1 MDKLLDK
8 TITWIISLIMAFTAV
23 FTNNADAIGFSMLLS
38 LGLVILDFFT
48 GLGASFCEGKSIQS
62 KRLRWSFAKTLV
74 YGGVLIFTLAI
85 GVILHLI
92 AELANTEKTSMTT
105 LVTTLTIVKLETYVI
120 SYIEVL
126 SNVENLRRI
135 FPNNVFLKY
144 LHWILSVEIIK
155 KIPKYSEFL
164 KERENNKKFK

>member
-92 AELANTEKTSMTT
+92 AELANTEKTNMTT

>member
-8 TITWIISLIMAFTAV
+8 TVTWVASLIMAFTAV
-23 FTNNADAIGFSMLLS
+23 FTNNADAVGFGILLS
-38 LGLVILDFFT
+38 LGLVVLDFFT
-48 GLGASFCEGKSIQS
+48 GLGASFCEGKSIES

-74 YGGVLIFTLAI
+74 YAGALVFTLAI
-85 GVILHLI
+85 GVILHLM
-92 AELANTEKTSMTT
+92 EDLANMEEVSMTT
-105 LVTTLTIVKLETYVI
+105 LVVTLTIVKMETYVI

-126 SNVENLRRI
+126 SNIENLRRI

>member
-92 AELANTEKTSMTT
+92 AELANTEKTSITT
-105 LVTTLTIVKLETYVI
+105 LITTLTIVKLETYVI